1 MFHDFSFVNA
11 GVVQHN
17 HRRFL
22 QVRRDVFELGEHE
35 TGIHALFS
43 GRPMQL
49 VGARNQSSNV
59 DFVAF
64 FDRRMRRL
72 TEKLPAVGRVAGAAQ
87 VAFIAVEHVHC
98 PTLAQAFQLHQLRFF
113 KRIPLRVGL
122 SLAPFSYSLISATK
136 TFKKAFNVLLL
147 TPPALLLTLRFGCL
161 QALAVGFD
169 RFQHRFPVP
178 F

>member
-22 QVRRDVFELGEHE
+22 QVQREVFELGEHE

-113 KRIPLRVGL
+113 KRIPPGR
-122 SLAPFSYSLISATK
+122 
-136 TFKKAFNVLLL
+136 
-147 TPPALLLTLRFGCL
+147 ALPCTIFLFAYIGH
-161 QALAVGFD
+161 QDF
-169 RFQHRFPVP
+169 
-178 F
+178 